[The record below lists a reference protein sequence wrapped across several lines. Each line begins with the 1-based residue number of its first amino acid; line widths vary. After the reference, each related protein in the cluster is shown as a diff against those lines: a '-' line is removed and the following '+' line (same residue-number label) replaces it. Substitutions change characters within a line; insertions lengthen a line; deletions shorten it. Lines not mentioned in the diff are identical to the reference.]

1 MMRPNPV
8 PTPANGET
16 DMFRNRLDNMIDVRH
31 ELVRLAGLIDWRRFD
46 EAFGTLYAEK
56 GRPGLPTRLMVGLHL
71 LKHARGISDDQVCA
85 QWIENAYFQF
95 FCGET
100 YFQTKLPLD
109 RTSMSVWRGR
119 IGADKLELL
128 LAETLAAA
136 ARAKA
141 VDKSQMERVTVDTTA
156 QTKAVAHPTDS
167 HLLLRA
173 VEWLNKLA
181 GKHSIDLRQ
190 SYLRLAT
197 RARREVGRLIHGRG
211 HKQAMRHLRKM
222 RTWTGRLTRDIE
234 RKIEGRPDL
243 QHACE
248 RKLKR
253 VKAFLAQKPDDKNKI
268 YALHAP
274 EVECIAKGKARTRYE
289 FGVKTSIAVTNAR
302 ADGGQFILGI
312 RAVPG
317 LPYDGHTLK
326 DQIAQVER
334 LTGVKVTR
342 AYVDKGY
349 RGHGLAV
356 PDVHVTQSPGQRTPT
371 IKRELRRR
379 SAIEPVIAHAK
390 SDGLLERN
398 RLAGARGDA
407 INAILV
413 GAGHNIR
420 LLLAWLRVLLSFLRA
435 LFISIGA
442 PPIFRDAR
450 PQSAVG

>member
-1 MMRPNPV
+1 MRPKPI
-8 PTPANGET
+8 PTPASGET
-16 DMFRNRLDNMIDVRH
+16 DLFRNRLDNMIDMRH
-31 ELVRLAGLIDWRRFD
+31 ELVRLTGLIDWKRFD
-46 EAFGTLYAEK
+46 DAFGGLYAEK

-85 QWIENAYFQF
+85 QWVENAYFQF

-119 IGADKLELL
+119 IGADKLEEL
-128 LAETLAAA
+128 LAETLNAAT
-136 ARAKA
+136 RAKA
-141 VDKSQMERVTVDTTA
+141 VDPSQMQRITVDTTA
-156 QTKAVAHPTDS
+156 QTKAIAHPTDS

-173 VEWLNKLA
+173 VEWLNRLA
-181 GKHSIDLRQ
+181 KKQDIALRQ

-197 RARREVGRLIHGRG
+197 RARREVSRLIHGRG
-211 HKQAMRHLRKM
+211 HKQAMRYLRKM
-222 RTWTGRLTRDIE
+222 RTWAGRLTRDIE
-234 RKIEGRPDL
+234 RKIEGQPDL
-243 QHACE
+243 QRACAPRLE
-248 RKLKR
+248 RIKQ
-253 VKAFLAQKPDDKNKI
+253 FLAQKPDDKNKI

-289 FGVKTSIAVTNAR
+289 FGVKASIAVTNAR
-302 ADGGQFILGI
+302 ADGGQFVVGI

-334 LTGVKVTR
+334 LTGVAVTR

-349 RGHGLAV
+349 RGHGLAS
-356 PDVHVTQSPGQRTPT
+356 PDVHVSQSAAKRTPT

-379 SAIEPVIAHAK
+379 SAVEPIIGHAK

-398 RLAGARGDA
+398 RLAGAKGDA

-420 LLLAWLRVLLSFLRA
+420 LLLAWLRLLLPLVLATITSALSPSKTRRR
-435 LFISIGA
+435 LFGGVA
-442 PPIFRDAR
+442 
-450 PQSAVG
+450 